1 VTYLAQNI
9 KNTNDFFTG
18 SGKIYYNGEDLGLL
32 KGGVTFSYSPTYTK
46 QKGGSPQVTYNTI
59 LSDEEASVSAD
70 MLEINPDM
78 IAQIIPQFTKELD
91 SSSTTAITYEYLGA
105 LGTDDWVSSDHPSWD
120 TGETIT
126 VKPAS
131 MLTAS
136 VTAGDTEISVED
148 ASIFTAGDGITL
160 KDGETTENGTI
171 AAEGVDETENTIT
184 LTTGASNSYTTSGFV
199 VDTEV
204 TAVENT
210 DYDVDPLNG
219 RIRRITASSVLD
231 ADHPVA
237 VSYTY
242 NVVSATNI
250 YFGGKTTVFDYPLH
264 FISDARPDG
273 KYWHIYFWRAQFTS
287 DGMDINFD
295 PEEPTVLNVKF
306 EALASG
312 DYEAGKTLG
321 KWYISSSSS

>member
-1 VTYLAQNI
+1 VRFLAQNI

-18 SGKIYYNGEDLGLL
+18 AGKIYYNGEDLGLL
-32 KGGVTFSYSPTYTK
+32 RGGVTFSYTPTYTQ

-59 LSDEEASVSAD
+59 LSDEEASIQAE

-91 SSSTTAITYEYLGA
+91 SSSTTSVTYEYLGA
-105 LGTDDWVSSDHPSWD
+105 LGTDTWKSSDHPSW
-120 TGETIT
+120 TTATVT

-131 MLTAS
+131 MLTAAVS
-136 VTAGDTEISVED
+136 AADTEISVDD
-148 ASIFTAGDGITL
+148 ASIFTAGDSVTL
-160 KDGETTENGTI
+160 KDGETTENATI
-171 AAEGVDETENTIT
+171 DAGGVDEIENTIT
-184 LTTGASNSYTTSGFV
+184 LTAGVSNSYTTSGFV
-199 VDTEV
+199 VDTTV
-204 TAVENT
+204 APVEDT
-210 DYDVDPLNG
+210 DYDVDPVNG

-231 ADHPVA
+231 ADTPVV

-264 FISDARPDG
+264 FISDERPDG

-295 PEEPTVLNVKF
+295 PEEPTVLNVRF
-306 EALASG
+306 TALASG
-312 DYEAGKTLG
+312 DYESGKTLG
-321 KWYISSSSS
+321 KWYLSSSSS